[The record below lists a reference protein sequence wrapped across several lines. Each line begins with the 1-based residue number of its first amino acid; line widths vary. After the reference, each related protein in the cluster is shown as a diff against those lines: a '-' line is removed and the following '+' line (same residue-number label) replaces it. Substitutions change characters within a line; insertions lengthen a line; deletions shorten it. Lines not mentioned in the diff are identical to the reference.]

1 MSKISLLNIRGLI
14 PKTVASKVPY
24 IGNLLLDEGQLAF
37 ALTETWL
44 TADHNDAECYIPGY
58 TLYRQ
63 DRKRQRSGR
72 GRNSGGVALYLKD
85 QYASSTEN
93 IFNFSSGVIE
103 ALGIHIPTL
112 NTVIIVVY
120 RQPDDTVNANRSTS
134 REFKCLIRE
143 LKACLDDLPSPVP
156 STIVLGDF
164 NLPHAT
170 WDPPSWSAGTPADE
184 RRMIE
189 DLRDLTLD
197 NFLTQ
202 QVESPTHRDGNILD
216 IIFTNDSRLVHDICI
231 LPSKVSDHLI
241 VEMTTAI
248 RPNQHAADINVIPDN
263 VDKTET
269 KDDFRHL
276 NFYSEDTNWDAISL
290 KLSQYN
296 WAFELQGLNA
306 DNMLSKFISV
316 CLSISREFTPL
327 KKNAPGSPPK
337 KRSIIPRHRRIL
349 MRKRSRLKAQL
360 LRANTEAR
368 QNSIT
373 RSLIEI
379 EIQIQDSLKQ
389 QSEFEEQ
396 KAVESIKKNPK
407 YFFTYAKK
415 FSKIKFGIGPFTD
428 AANKIIDCPM
438 KMAEILSKQ
447 YQSVFSQP
455 LHCNN
460 SPHHLFPDEPPSE
473 VTINLI
479 TFSDN
484 ELEKAMK
491 DLPSNAAAGPDGF
504 PAILLKK
511 CCSILSSPL
520 ATIWRQSLVEG
531 IVPGICK
538 HALIIPVHKGK
549 SRSLPQNYRPIAL
562 TSHLVKVFEK
572 VVRCNLVRFMEQ
584 HKLFNNSQHG
594 FRGGRSC
601 LSQLLNHIDRITS
614 LLEDG
619 NDVDVIY
626 LDFAKAFDKVDIGVT
641 LRKLKSL
648 GIRGQ
653 LGRWLAS
660 FLLDRQQA
668 VVVDGQRSPS
678 RPVLSGVPQGSVLGP
693 FLFLVLIGDIDAGI
707 VSSFLS
713 SFADDTR
720 ISHPI
725 TEEEDSQQLQ
735 ADLEKV
741 YKWAKD
747 NNMQFNSEKFELL
760 KYRAN
765 NQNQGLPHP
774 ATYKSSS
781 GTVIDEKDHI
791 SDLGIHLSSD
801 ATFKY
806 HIDKKISAM
815 KSKVSWIL
823 RTFKTR
829 ANIPMLTLW
838 KQLVLSEH
846 DYCCQIWSPTK
857 AGETQALE
865 AVQKSFVRKIDGTQG
880 MSYWEQLKNLK
891 LYSLQ
896 RRRERYIIIYLW
908 RILEGQVPNLESTP
922 ILSQQHQRR
931 GRECLVPMVSN
942 ATSSLVR
949 QARYAS
955 FAIRGPKLFNCLPQT
970 IRNISGCDVESF
982 KRALDR
988 FLSGI
993 PDEPPVHGYTQ
1004 YRRCETNSLVDWCV
1018 SAQLRQLEDTA
1029 S

>member
-1 MSKISLLNIRGLI
+1 M
-14 PKTVASKVPY
+14 
-24 IGNLLLDEGQLAF
+24 AF

-58 TLYRQ
+58 TLYRE

-72 GRNSGGVALYLKD
+72 GRNSGGVALYL
-85 QYASSTEN
+85 QNHYASSTEQ
-93 IFNFSSGVIE
+93 IFNFSNEVIE
-103 ALGIHIPTL
+103 AVGVHIPKL
-112 NTVIIVVY
+112 SIIMIVVY
-120 RQPDDTVNANRSTS
+120 RQPNDTVSNNRSTS

-156 STIVLGDF
+156 NIIVLGDF

-170 WDPPSWSAGTPADE
+170 WDPPRWSAGAPADE
-184 RRMIE
+184 RKMIE
-189 DLRDLTLD
+189 DLRELTLD

-216 IIFTNDSRLVHDICI
+216 IVFSNNSRLVHDICT
-231 LPSKVSDHLI
+231 LPCKVSDHLI
-241 VEMTTAI
+241 IEMTTAVGPI
-248 RPNQHAADINVIPDN
+248 PNQHNADINGIPGN
-263 VDKTET
+263 GVETET
-269 KDDFRHL
+269 KVDFRHL

-290 KLSQYN
+290 RLSQYN
-296 WAFELQGLNA
+296 WARELQGLNA

-327 KKNAPGSPPK
+327 KKNAPGSSLK
-337 KRSIIPRHRRIL
+337 KQRIIPRHRRIL
-349 MRKRSRLKAQL
+349 MRRRSRLKVQL
-360 LRANTEAR
+360 LRTNTEAR
-368 QNSIT
+368 KNSIS

-379 EIQIQDSLKQ
+379 EIKIQDSLKR
-389 QSEFEEQ
+389 QSEFDER
-396 KAVESIKKNPK
+396 KAVESIKRNPK

-415 FSKIKFGIGPFTD
+415 FSKIKTGIGPFID
-428 AANKIIDCPM
+428 AANMIIDCPT

-455 LHCNN
+455 IHGNN
-460 SPHHLFPDEPPSE
+460 SPYHLFPDEPLSE

-479 TFSDN
+479 TFSDS
-484 ELEKAMK
+484 ELEAAMR

-511 CCSILSSPL
+511 CCSVLSSPL
-520 ATIWRQSLVEG
+520 ADIWRQSLAEG
-531 IVPGICK
+531 VVPDICK

-584 HKLFNNSQHG
+584 HELFNHSQHG

-601 LSQLLNHIDRITS
+601 LSQLLNHFDRITS

-619 NDVDVIY
+619 NAVDVIY
-626 LDFAKAFDKVDIGVT
+626 LDFAKAFDKVDLGVT

-653 LGRWLAS
+653 LGRWLVS
-660 FLLDRQQA
+660 FLLDRQQT
-668 VVVDGQRSPS
+668 VVVDGQRSHPH
-678 RPVLSGVPQGSVLGP
+678 PVISGVPQGSVLGP
-693 FLFLVLIGDIDAGI
+693 FLFLVLIGDIDSEI

-720 ISHPI
+720 IGHSI
-725 TEEEDSQQLQ
+725 AGEEDAQQLQ
-735 ADLEKV
+735 GDLEKV
-741 YKWAKD
+741 YKWAIS
-747 NNMQFNSEKFELL
+747 NNMQFNAEKFELL
-760 KYRAN
+760 RYKPKQ
-765 NQNQGLPHP
+765 QNPGLPHST
-774 ATYKSSS
+774 TYKSSS
-781 GTVIDEKDHI
+781 GTVINEKEHI
-791 SDLGIHLSSD
+791 TDLGIHLSSD
-801 ATFKY
+801 ATFGY
-806 HIDKKISAM
+806 HIDRKISAM

-823 RTFKTR
+823 RTFRTR

-865 AVQKSFVRKIDGTQG
+865 AVQKSFVRKIEGTQG
-880 MSYWEQLKNLK
+880 MSYWEQLKSLK

-896 RRRERYIIIYLW
+896 RRRERYMIIYIW
-908 RILEGQVPNLESTP
+908 RILEGQVPNLESTSV
-922 ILSQQHQRR
+922 LSRWHQRR
-931 GRECLVPMVSN
+931 GRECLVPTVSN
-942 ATSSLVR
+942 SASPLVR
-949 QARYAS
+949 QVRYS
-955 FAIRGPKLFNCLPQT
+955 SIAIRGPKLFNCLPQT

-1018 SAQLRQLEDTA
+1018 LAQLRQLEDTA